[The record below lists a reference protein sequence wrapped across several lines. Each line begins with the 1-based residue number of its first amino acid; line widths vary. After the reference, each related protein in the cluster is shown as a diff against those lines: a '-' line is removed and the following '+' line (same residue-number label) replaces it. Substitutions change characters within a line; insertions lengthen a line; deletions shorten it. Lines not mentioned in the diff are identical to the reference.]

1 MPHHAVCSLIRPRF
15 DRVVRLAFAALILLL
30 ATHTKTSASTQS
42 AGHDT
47 PSALASFPASEESDF
62 DDVQVDDPNKVYPVG
77 KTIFRNTTSSQ
88 VGTVS
93 PPATETAAGE
103 APSLTA
109 VEGNLAPDWNG
120 VWRDTGMLL
129 GSQVVAAG
137 VIYLLPE
144 SVSGWSKEQ
153 KKDSLKKYSKN
164 VGHPVF
170 DKDKFYV
177 NYLLHPYWGATYYIR
192 ARERGL
198 DKTPSFVYSV
208 LISAMYEF
216 GIECFFENPSIQD
229 LILTPV
235 AGSLIGAFFFEPWRE
250 SIKRKQQLRWYDDAI
265 LIATDPVGVLSSGF
279 EKLFGIKSTIRLDYS
294 VPQLEKL
301 SNGSAI
307 ASKDSRI
314 GVLVQFPLN

>member
-1 MPHHAVCSLIRPRF
+1 MPHHAVCSLIRARSE
-15 DRVVRLAFAALILLL
+15 RVVRLAFAALILLL
-30 ATHTKTSASTQS
+30 AAHSNTSASTRS
-42 AGHDT
+42 AGQDT
-47 PSALASFPASEESDF
+47 PSALASSPASEESDF
-62 DDVQVDDPNKVYPVG
+62 DDVPVDHPNNVSPAG
-77 KTIFRNTTSSQ
+77 KIIFSNTTSSQ
-88 VGTVS
+88 LGTVS
-93 PPATETAAGE
+93 PPATETAAGQ

-109 VEGNLAPDWNG
+109 VEGSLPPDWDG
-120 VWRDTGMLL
+120 VWRDTGILL

-137 VIYLLPE
+137 VIYVLPE

-153 KKDSLKKYSKN
+153 KKDTLKKYSKN
-164 VGHPVF
+164 VGNPVF

-198 DKTPSFVYSV
+198 DKTPAFVYSV

-216 GIECFFENPSIQD
+216 GIECFFEKPSIQD
-229 LILTPV
+229 LVLTPV

-265 LIATDPVGVLSSGF
+265 LVATDPIGVLSAGF

-301 SNGSAI
+301 SPGSAT

-314 GVLVQFPLN
+314 GVVLQFPLN

>member
-1 MPHHAVCSLIRPRF
+1 MPHHDVCSLIRPRF
-15 DRVVRLAFAALILLL
+15 ERVVRLAFAVLILLL
-30 ATHTKTSASTQS
+30 ATHTNTSASTQS
-42 AGHDT
+42 AGQDI
-47 PSALASFPASEESDF
+47 PSALASFPASEESDIN
-62 DDVQVDDPNKVYPVG
+62 DVREDDPKESPAEN
-77 KTIFRNTTSSQ
+77 TIFSNTTSSQ
-88 VGTVS
+88 IGIVS
-93 PPATETAAGE
+93 PPVTETVAGQ

-109 VEGNLAPDWNG
+109 AEEKLPPDWNG
-120 VWRDTGMLL
+120 VWRDTGILL
-129 GSQVVAAG
+129 GSQIVAAG
-137 VIYLLPE
+137 VIYVLPE

-153 KKDSLKKYSKN
+153 KKDTLKKYSKN

-216 GIECFFENPSIQD
+216 GIECFFEKPSIQD
-229 LILTPV
+229 LVLTPV

-250 SIKRKQQLRWYDDAI
+250 SIKRKQQLRWYDDAV

-301 SNGSAI
+301 STGSAT

-314 GVLVQFPLN
+314 GVVLQFPLD